1 MRYVAGADGGGTKTA
16 VTVADETGA
25 VVGTFDAGPLNYNG
39 QDEAGF
45 AATIRDVCRGI
56 AERCGELDA
65 CVQLCVGAAGISN
78 PAVSGLLTARLR
90 ENGYRGGLILA
101 GDHETALCGAH
112 EGLHGIILIAGT
124 GSICYGRHPS
134 GLTHR
139 AGGFGHLIDDEGSGY
154 SIGRDILSAVVRSA
168 DGREAP
174 GILTEL
180 VYERLQIGSVGELI
194 GFVYDKR
201 TGKKDIAA
209 LAPLLSV
216 ACEAL
221 DAAALRIADKNAA
234 ALAELAFAVIGRMEA
249 SEAERSGSGAMC
261 EAEGAER
268 SGPGAACEAGESERR
283 WPAPFRREIALAGS
297 VLARNRRVREAVV
310 SRIAGRHPG
319 WRCIDPKRDASYGA
333 MLLALKALRS
343 PSGGG
348 EGKR

>member
-78 PAVSGLLTARLR
+78 PAVSGLLTARLK

-216 ACEAL
+216 ACETL

-249 SEAERSGSGAMC
+249 AE
-261 EAEGAER
+261 AER
-268 SGPGAACEAGESERR
+268 SGPGAACEAGEAERR
-283 WPAPFRREIALAGS
+283 WPATFRREIALAGS
-297 VLARNRRVREAVV
+297 VLARNRHVREAVV

-333 MLLALKALRS
+333 MLLALEALRS

>member
-78 PAVSGLLTARLR
+78 PAVSGLLTARLK

-216 ACEAL
+216 ACETL

-234 ALAELAFAVIGRMEA
+234 ALAELAFAVIGRLEA
-249 SEAERSGSGAMC
+249 AEAERG
-261 EAEGAER
+261 ET
-268 SGPGAACEAGESERR
+268 GAACEAGESERR

-310 SRIAGRHPG
+310 GRIAGRHPG

-333 MLLALKALRS
+333 MLLALEALRS